1 MITSVDNT
9 TVVPETDDGTGT
21 PTGSA
26 PPPSERERPSGD
38 RGVKGALRRAWRHPT
53 WGTAIRLLLA
63 YVVLVEIGVQ
73 LVFGRIELGPL
84 DVGLR
89 PSDIPRALFLNGAL
103 TGLLYGLLGMGLILI
118 YKANRIINFAQAQL
132 GSVPAV
138 LALLLITRRDVP
150 YVVAV
155 PIMLVTAVVLG
166 ALVEVVFIR
175 RFREAPRLILTVATI
190 GISLLLLGLE
200 LAVQELITG
209 ELAVSSEFSTP
220 FSSFRVLYGPLNFT
234 GDFAIVA
241 FVTVLVVL
249 ALGAF
254 FRFTDMGIATR
265 ASAENGER
273 AALLGIPVARVSTIV
288 WIIAAVLSAL
298 AVFLRAPIVG
308 LSLGSAIGPSVLLY
322 GLAAAVIARMDSLGT
337 CVIAG
342 MGIGIIDQAAIF
354 GTRRSNL
361 AIATMLV
368 VILVALLVQKGRLA
382 RAFDSGTGT
391 WEAAR
396 EYRGI
401 PNELRGLAQ
410 VTTARAILA
419 AIVGFL
425 VFVLPILLP
434 ERYAGRFTLVAIVAI
449 VGVSLVILTGW
460 SGQISLGQFAFAGIG
475 AAVAAGLSVRGGDF
489 FVCLLVGGLAGA
501 IAAVLIGL
509 PALRIQGLFLAVT
522 TLSLAFAVE
531 AVVLNPLYF
540 GWLLPEQG
548 QTVERP
554 NLYGRFST
562 QSDYRYYYVVLVF
575 LALSLL
581 AARSLRRNRSGRV
594 LIGVRDNGKLVQAY
608 GVNLART
615 RLSAFAISGFIAAVA
630 GGLLA
635 FSSQAVDAGTF
646 APERSISVF
655 AVTVIG
661 GLTSLPGAMLGAV
674 YVEGVPAA
682 LGSSP
687 IVALLTSGVGLLAL
701 LLFQPGG
708 LSELIFKARDSF
720 LRRVAAK
727 EGIHVPSL
735 IADSLQETA
744 AADAHVVEGA
754 EHHADVSEAVAAVE
768 LVGCPLC
775 GARIPVHEVQL
786 HEHFQVS
793 DDRPLTSAG
802 GLLTASADAR
812 GGPATTNGVEQRPA
826 SRETRR

>member
-1 MITSVDNT
+1 MT
-9 TVVPETDDGTGT
+9 TTEQTLQAEALVTTPAAEPTTPQPGDDEGRD
-21 PTGSA
+21 
-26 PPPSERERPSGD
+26 EREPSGPS
-38 RGVKGALRRAWRHPT
+38 KLIELWRHPV
-53 WGTAIRLLLA
+53 WGTATRVVLA
-63 YVVLVEIGVQ
+63 YLVLVEIGVQ
-73 LVFGRIELGPL
+73 LVFGRIQLGPL
-84 DVGLR
+84 DIGLQS
-89 PSDIPRALFLNGAL
+89 SDIPRALFLNGAL

-138 LALLLITRRDVP
+138 LALLLITRQGVP

-155 PIMLVTAVVLG
+155 PIMIITAIALG
-166 ALVEVVFIR
+166 ALVEIVFIR

-200 LAVQELITG
+200 LFVQELVTG

-220 FSSFRVLYGPLNFT
+220 FSGLRVLFGPLNFT
-234 GDFAIVA
+234 GDFAIVGV
-241 FVTVLVVL
+241 VTVLVVL

-308 LSLGSAIGPSVLLY
+308 LSLGGAIGPSVLLY
-322 GLAAAVIARMDSLGT
+322 GLAAAVIARMDSLPT

-368 VILVALLVQKGRLA
+368 VILVALLVQKGKLA
-382 RAFDSGTGT
+382 RAFDTGAGT

-401 PNELRGLAQ
+401 PNELRDVRQ
-410 VTTARAILA
+410 VTTARAVIA
-419 AIVGFL
+419 AVVGFV

-434 ERYAGRFTLVAIVAI
+434 ERYAGRFTLVAIVAM

-475 AAVAAGLSVRGGDF
+475 AAVAAGLSVRGADF
-489 FVCLLVGGLAGA
+489 FVCILLGGVAGA
-501 IAAVLIGL
+501 VAAVLIGL

-594 LIGVRDNGKLVQAY
+594 LIGVRDNGKAVQAY

-615 RLSAFAISGFIAAVA
+615 RLAAFAISGFIAAVA

-646 APERSISVF
+646 APERSIAVF

-682 LGSSP
+682 LGASP
-687 IVALLTSGVGLLAL
+687 IVTLLTSGVGLLAL

-720 LRRVAAK
+720 LRKVAAK

-735 IADSLQETA
+735 IADSLQDA
-744 AADAHVVEGA
+744 AEADAEVVSSA
-754 EHHADVSEAVAAVE
+754 EHHIEVVEAIEHVE

-775 GARIPVHEVQL
+775 GARIPIHEVSL
-786 HEHFQVS
+786 HEHFRVT
-793 DDRPLTSAG
+793 DDGAPPPSELLLTSNGNGNGARKAG
-802 GLLTASADAR
+802 
-812 GGPATTNGVEQRPA
+812 
-826 SRETRR
+826 TR